1 MTLAFPR
8 KEGTG
13 DLLYTFRLLFGSGMA
28 ASIILGLAA
37 IRRRDITRHRAWMT
51 RAYAL
56 ALGAGTQAFTVGF
69 GGALFGAG
77 VVRTDL
83 MMGAGWAINLA
94 VAEWFIRR
102 PSARRTRSTR
112 LRAGCGGFAMNTRP
126 APRPAAIYELRIA
139 GHLDERWSTW
149 FDLTLTR
156 NDDGTT
162 TLRGPVT
169 DQAAL
174 HGLLAKVRDLGATLL
189 SAKAIDADPD
199 A

>member
-1 MTLAFPR
+1 
-8 KEGTG
+8 
-13 DLLYTFRLLFGSGMA
+13 
-28 ASIILGLAA
+28 
-37 IRRRDITRHRAWMT
+37 
-51 RAYAL
+51 
-56 ALGAGTQAFTVGF
+56 
-69 GGALFGAG
+69 
-77 VVRTDL
+77 
-83 MMGAGWAINLA
+83 
-94 VAEWFIRR
+94 
-102 PSARRTRSTR
+102 
-112 LRAGCGGFAMNTRP
+112 MNTRP

-139 GHLDERWSTW
+139 GHLDEHWSTW